1 MVELMVMNKDFE
13 ILSVIDDFS
22 SLVWAP
28 VFFGVGEFQFECSIN
43 YLDSIVN
50 ASYIFRND
58 DEETGVV
65 EYYNF
70 IKDETGAKSL
80 LVKGKFLKVLL
91 DERAVH
97 ETISFDNKTVEE
109 VMLNLINKHF
119 IESKVF
125 PRFEVKYDNQIT
137 KKISTQMTGKSVLEH
152 ITKIEEEQKVSC
164 LIRYDYI
171 RDKIVCS
178 VKEGR
183 DLTQGQTINDW
194 VIFSEDRENV
204 FDFEY
209 SKIRTYK
216 NFAYVAGVGEG
227 SERLITTVDIRK
239 PGEDLRELYVDARDI
254 QDTDKDGV
262 KLPIEK
268 YISLLTQRGKEKLA
282 EYVQIEEL
290 KATVNEDNILSY
302 KKDYFLGDVVEFV
315 DLELG
320 ISAAI
325 RIVGVSEEY
334 ENGKKDLSLTFGKER
349 LDLKQIIRREVI

>member
-28 VFFGVGEFQFECSIN
+28 VFFGVGEFQLECGID

-50 ASYIFRND
+50 GSYIFRND
-58 DEETGVV
+58 DEETGVI

-70 IKDETGAKSL
+70 TKDESGAKSL
-80 LVKGKFLKVLL
+80 LVKGRFLKSLL

-109 VMLNLINKHF
+109 VMLSLISKHF

-125 PRFEVKYDNQIT
+125 PRFEVNYENKIT

-152 ITKIEEEQKVSC
+152 ILKIEEEQKVSC

-183 DLTQGQTINDW
+183 DLTQGQSINDW
-194 VIFSEDRENV
+194 VVFSEDRENV

-209 SKIRTYK
+209 SKIKTYK
-216 NFAYVAGVGEG
+216 NFAYVAGAGEG
-227 SERLITTVDIRK
+227 SERIITTVDIRQ
-239 PGEDLRELYVDARDI
+239 PGDDLRELYIDARDI
-254 QDTDKDGV
+254 QDTDKEGV
-262 KLPIEK
+262 KIPLEK
-268 YISLLTQRGKEKLA
+268 YLPMLVQRGKEKLA

-290 KATVNEDNILSY
+290 KAVVNEDSLLSY
-302 KKDYFLGDVVEFV
+302 KKDYFLGDIVEFV
-315 DLELG
+315 DLDLG
-320 ISAAI
+320 ISAAL
-325 RIVGVSEEY
+325 RIVGASEEY